1 MTNRHTS
8 LRAVIALAIATLISG
23 AAGLS
28 YEIIW
33 TRMLVVPLGNSA
45 DAIALVLCSFMLG
58 MALGARLLG
67 GLADRIS
74 SPLKI
79 YVIAEVALGVYAV
92 MMPFVIP
99 ALSGSGAP
107 AVVRLV
113 VAAVLVAIPACLMG
127 ASVPVLVRA
136 LAVVSEDVKNRV
148 GLFYGINTVGGT
160 AGAAFAGFVAVP
172 SLGLIETSFLAA
184 GASIVAALIVAAVSR
199 LSGGVANRKAPAKP
213 EDESGIPARKTAI
226 AALIAAGVGG
236 FVMLASEVV
245 WARILT
251 FVFGHDTYAFAI
263 LLVVVLAGLGLG
275 GLLHRLLSKRDP
287 VKVASWMLVLLVVSL
302 FVSYVMAT
310 TLIVSLGRDPFHLA
324 GWSNL
329 TTSLWTEFYREI
341 LFTPILVLLPAV
353 FAGASL
359 PAACALYAGP
369 ASSSGRRIG
378 TAIMVN
384 GIFAATGSIVTW
396 FAIIPTIG
404 IQNTFAF
411 LGVVAA
417 LGVIPLLL
425 CEEGTRR
432 VVKMALLALFV
443 VASVGVSTGSN
454 MPRKMLKEAVGKN
467 HQEIIYYNEG
477 RTGTVS
483 VTKNSINGERQLF
496 INAVNEVTTR
506 LVHDQSFKLLGH
518 LGPLLHPK
526 PQKGLMI
533 CLGAGL
539 SAGAALRHPLQSL
552 DVVDLSSSME
562 QAAREFADINNNVL
576 DDPRFHLHI
585 GDGRQFLL
593 RSDERYDVMMVDST
607 HPKSVDS
614 WILYTLEF
622 YELMRD
628 HLEEDGI
635 AVQWLPL
642 HGLSEREFKIIVRTF
657 MEVFPN
663 TTLWVNVG
671 FETYGQVAYV
681 KLVGTLEPLVIDYR
695 ELSARLKEPRIQK
708 DLEPYGMTS
717 PDEILDCFLASP
729 SVATGW
735 TKGVPV
741 QTDNQPFLPYI
752 TEHSEGRRMEPALLL
767 AVRSGVAPYL
777 FRMGDRE
784 PDVLAK
790 LETTFE
796 AQGFLLSGMLDR
808 AKEAW
813 PDGKKIALFGERLD
827 RGHPYYLALVEL
839 YGDDPEKLFE
849 IGSYLGNLGFR
860 KDAGK
865 LYDRALKI
873 DPNNGRAIIN
883 RALLHLDLGDTDRA
897 IKSLMGLVA
906 SEPDNALARYN
917 LGTAILSSADAASA
931 IPHLVKALE
940 IDPDLHG
947 ASLSLAEA
955 YRNMGRLKKAEGLLR
970 ELTQRAQWLPE
981 AWDMLGLVE
990 AGRSEWAN
998 ARQYHSRALALDP
1011 YSAQA
1016 HYNMGIALQEE
1027 GRLKAAAQAYG
1038 AALRIQPDD
1047 AEAHNNLGLVY
1058 AAAGLLEK
1066 AAMHHRKA
1074 LEIEPHYPEAA
1085 FNLGLAYR
1093 GQHKYLLAA
1102 EAFTIA
1108 LTLAPDLAVAKEQL
1122 EQMGIEKAKIDIVDA
1137 GPDAGD

>member
-1 MTNRHTS
+1 MRNRHSS
-8 LRAVIALAIATLISG
+8 LRAVIALGIATLISG

-28 YEIIW
+28 YEIVW

-79 YVIAEVALGVYAV
+79 YVVAEVALGVYAV
-92 MMPFVIP
+92 VMPFVIP

-136 LAVVSEDVKNRV
+136 LAVFSEDVKNRV

-199 LSGGVANRKAPAKP
+199 LSGGVANRKAPLKP
-213 EDESGIPARKTAI
+213 GADSGNPARKTAV

-302 FVSYVMAT
+302 FVSYSVAT
-310 TLIVSLGRDPFHLA
+310 TLVVSLGRDPFHLA
-324 GWSNL
+324 GWSGL

-341 LFTPILVLLPAV
+341 LFTPILVLLPAI

-359 PAACALYAGP
+359 PAACVLYAGP

-396 FAIIPTIG
+396 FTIIPTIG

-417 LGVIPLLL
+417 AGVIPLFLI
-425 CEEGTRR
+425 EEGMRRR
-432 VVKMALLALFV
+432 VVKTALLALFV
-443 VASVGVSTGSN
+443 VTSVGLSAGSN
-454 MPRKMLKEAVGKN
+454 MPRKMLLEAVGKK
-467 HQEIIYYNEG
+467 HQEIIYYDEG

-526 PQKGLMI
+526 PEKGLMI

-552 DVVDLSSSME
+552 DVVELSSSME
-562 QAAREFADINNNVL
+562 QAAREFTDINNNVL

-657 MEVFPN
+657 MEVFPH

-681 KLVGTLEPLVIDYR
+681 KLVGTDKPLVIDYL
-695 ELSARLKEPRIQK
+695 ELSRRLKEPRIRK

-717 PDEILDCFLASP
+717 PEEILDCFLASP

-735 TKGVPV
+735 TKGMPV

-784 PDVLAK
+784 PDVVAK
-790 LETTFE
+790 LETAFE

-808 AKEAW
+808 AREAC
-813 PDGKKIALFGERLD
+813 PGGEKIALFGERLD
-827 RGHPYYLALVEL
+827 RGRPYYLALVER

-849 IGSYLGNLGFR
+849 IGNYLGNLGFR
-860 KDAGK
+860 EDAGK
-865 LYDRALKI
+865 LYDRALKL
-873 DPNNGRAIIN
+873 DPQDGRTIIN
-883 RALLHLDLGDTDRA
+883 RALVHLDLGDIDRA
-897 IKSLMGLVA
+897 VKSLMGLVA
-906 SEPDNALARYN
+906 REPDNALARYN
-917 LGTAILSSADAASA
+917 LGTAILSSRDAASA

-955 YRNMGRLKKAEGLLR
+955 YRNMGRLKKAEGLLL
-970 ELTQRAQWLPE
+970 ELTQKAEWLPE

-990 AGRSEWAN
+990 AGRGEWAN
-998 ARQYHSRALALDP
+998 ARQYHSAALELDP
-1011 YSAQA
+1011 YSASA

-1027 GRLKAAAQAYG
+1027 GRLKAAALAYG

-1066 AAMHHRKA
+1066 AARHHRKA
-1074 LEIEPHYPEAA
+1074 LEIEPQYPEAA

-1093 GQHKYLLAA
+1093 GQRMYLLAA

-1137 GPDAGD
+1137 GPDAG